1 MFIFVQNIHICKI
14 PASRARCTFA
24 LCWSSARALHYG
36 AAAGASAGGRA
47 KPAAARA
54 LNRFFARGALAR
66 RLEMLL
72 VLDPA
77 EASDLAKEIENFYWS
92 IHSSHG
98 LPPWNRS

>member
-1 MFIFVQNIHICKI
+1 M
-14 PASRARCTFA
+14 
-24 LCWSSARALHYG
+24 LHYS

-77 EASDLAKEIENFYWS
+77 EASDLAKEIEDFY
-92 IHSSHG
+92 
-98 LPPWNRS
+98 